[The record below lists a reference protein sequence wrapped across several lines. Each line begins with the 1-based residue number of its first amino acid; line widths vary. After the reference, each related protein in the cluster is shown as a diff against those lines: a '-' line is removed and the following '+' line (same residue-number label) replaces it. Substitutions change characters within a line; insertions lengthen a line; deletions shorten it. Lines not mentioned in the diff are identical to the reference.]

1 LAARDGGIA
10 ARDFGGT
17 VGTVGT
23 IDTGGTGGTGDFV
36 TATWRL
42 HRA

>member
-10 ARDFGGT
+10 ARDFGDT
-17 VGTVGT
+17 VGTGDSS
-23 IDTGGTGGTGDFV
+23 DTGGTGDTGDFV